1 MKVHDYSTHE
11 NIGTF
16 KIVEPFKDIFLYDIS
31 RFLGLSRVFYVI

>member
-16 KIVEPFKDIFLYDIS
+16 KIVEPFKDIFCMIFQGFWAYQGY
-31 RFLGLSRVFYVI
+31 FT